1 MPKPK
6 EAEVEA
12 NNGMQTYYNITFVIF
27 GLLSLYCFDFYTK
40 YELINCL
47 VDNSELDPPDPDA
60 KPTPPAALRR
70 FLEPLYKQQLTE
82 DFGESWIDDYGEH
95 PSFMTNPI
103 GSVRGSYRR
112 HM

>member
-12 NNGMQTYYNITFVIF
+12 NNGMQTYYNITFVVF

-47 VDNSELDPPDPDA
+47 VDNSELDPP
-60 KPTPPAALRR
+60 KR
-70 FLEPLYKQQLTE
+70 FL
-82 DFGESWIDDYGEH
+82 
-95 PSFMTNPI
+95 N
-103 GSVRGSYRR
+103 
-112 HM
+112 